1 MMRPANEA
9 VYWLTGS
16 FGERQPRVPTAGDFS
31 NRELTVS
38 RPKIFVFVPLVLF
51 QRRVTAAHAASNLGA
66 QYRLFFFFFF
76 CSSKNIGRLAKFLSS
91 VHYCNYYRTK

>member
-1 MMRPANEA
+1 MRPANEA

-38 RPKIFVFVPLVLF
+38 RHKTCICFHSLSFSYLNARPDMSVGC
-51 QRRVTAAHAASNLGA
+51 AASNSAPNLE
-66 QYRLFFFFFF
+66 
-76 CSSKNIGRLAKFLSS
+76 
-91 VHYCNYYRTK
+91 

>member
-38 RPKIFVFVPLVLF
+38 RPKIFVFVSLVFIPTQSDCGARGEQL
-51 QRRVTAAHAASNLGA
+51 RRAV
-66 QYRLFFFFFF
+66 
-76 CSSKNIGRLAKFLSS
+76 
-91 VHYCNYYRTK
+91 

>member
-38 RPKIFVFVPLVLF
+38 RPKLFVFIVILCLNLRCQTEHKCGVHGKRLSAVLE
-51 QRRVTAAHAASNLGA
+51 
-66 QYRLFFFFFF
+66 
-76 CSSKNIGRLAKFLSS
+76 
-91 VHYCNYYRTK
+91 

>member
-38 RPKIFVFVPLVLF
+38 RPKIFVFVSFLL
-51 QRRVTAAHAASNLGA
+51 TASLMS
-66 QYRLFFFFFF
+66 L
-76 CSSKNIGRLAKFLSS
+76 
-91 VHYCNYYRTK
+91 